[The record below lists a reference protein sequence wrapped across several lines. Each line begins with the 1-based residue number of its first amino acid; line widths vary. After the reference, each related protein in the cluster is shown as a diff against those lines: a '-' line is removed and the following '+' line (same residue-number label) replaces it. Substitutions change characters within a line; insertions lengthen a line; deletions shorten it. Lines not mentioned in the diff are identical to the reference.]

1 MPMKQFASLLVLT
14 ILSAVPV
21 FAQSSPHGIRRVTD
35 HTFATRHCFA
45 KGGLGIINPDLYIVT
60 KSSKNQLSLSRG
72 RDWTG
77 KDGQTSQVAIF
88 FADEIW
94 SPERLPRGFDL
105 SQSIVISF
113 EGSKIRFFDF
123 GKMSGGYY
131 LRQKEDD

>member
-1 MPMKQFASLLVLT
+1 MSMKRFASLLVIA

-21 FAQSSPHGIRRVTD
+21 FAQSSPHGIKRVTNQI
-35 HTFATRHCFA
+35 FATRQCFS
-45 KGGLGIINPDLYIVT
+45 KGGLGIINPNLYIVT
-60 KSSKNQLSLSRG
+60 KSSKNQLSLSKG

-77 KDGQTSQVAIF
+77 KDGQTPEVAIF
-88 FADEIW
+88 FGGEIW
-94 SPERLPRGFDL
+94 SPQRVPKGFDL